1 MAQDYAATEG
11 FREQSTRDTLLQV
24 IQTLRENPQQ
34 YEKLRT
40 ELLTA
45 TSDEERVT
53 RLLDLVT
60 NEQDLAALIPYRP
73 GGVELAAWTTVT
85 VTTVFIFASSAY

>member
-1 MAQDYAATEG
+1 MATTSTGNFQ
-11 FREQSTRDTLLQV
+11 EQSTRDTLLQV
-24 IQTLRENPQQ
+24 IQTLRDNPQQ
-34 YEKLRT
+34 YERLRT
-40 ELLTA
+40 ELLSA
-45 TSDEERVT
+45 ASDEERVD
-53 RLLDLVT
+53 RLLDLAT